1 MNEKEIMRTQW
12 LVGLLCIVLFSACQ
26 EGESTT
32 EEDETTLP
40 KLTTELVFSVDL
52 DEDGPRRQLT
62 VAEDGRF
69 YMANRFT
76 YEVYEF
82 SPLGEVQRRVGSEGE
97 GPGEFS
103 QPLEQVVVVGGRVF
117 ASGSFTDRS
126 INVFDENLM
135 FKESIDVGGQFFGM
149 SVHGD
154 AVLVAVMDTDTGQL
168 ELRRYT
174 GEGFETFQPLS
185 QQQSIH
191 GNPSVI
197 FRNVGFLASDA
208 NLVAYAYWFEN
219 AIELFD
225 TSGPTVQSVSAQLP
239 VSGVDVGWGDTLP
252 EGIPQGLGGDAPTA
266 TMTRGV
272 AVDQGHA
279 FVLGGSADS
288 TLEHTVFVFRADG
301 TPVATIPLDVA
312 GDGGNAFDV
321 SDGHLYYRT
330 AEGQLRM
337 LWLDLEP
344 LGVENPERRWTACGV
359 TMRNCFQ
366 RALDEGGEEMQQ
378 QVQACREAY
387 CDCAGDVSQCQE
399 VAGR

>member
-1 MNEKEIMRTQW
+1 MKEKEIMHRQW
-12 LVGLLCIVLFSACQ
+12 LVGLLCLVLLGACQ
-26 EGESTT
+26 EEPDPEENETALPELAT
-32 EEDETTLP
+32 ER
-40 KLTTELVFSVDL
+40 VFSVDL

-62 VAEDGRF
+62 VAGDGGF

-149 SVHGD
+149 SAYGD
-154 AVLVAVMDTDTGQL
+154 ELLAAVLNTDTGRL
-168 ELRRYT
+168 EIKRYT
-174 GEGFETFQPLS
+174 VEGFETFQLLS
-185 QQQSIH
+185 QQRSIRDD
-191 GNPSVI
+191 PSAI

-208 NLVAYAYWFEN
+208 TLIAYAYIMEN

-225 TSGPTVQSVSAQLP
+225 TSGDEVRRVTAQLP
-239 VSGVDVGWGDTLP
+239 VRDVEVEWEDNLP
-252 EGIPQGLGGDAPTA
+252 EGVPRNLRNDIPTA

-337 LWLDLEP
+337 LWVDLEP
-344 LGVENPERRWTACGV
+344 LGIENPERRWTACGV

>member
-1 MNEKEIMRTQW
+1 MYRQW
-12 LVGLLCIVLFSACQ
+12 LVGLLCLVLLGGCQ
-26 EGESTT
+26 GEPDP
-32 EEDETTLP
+32 EENEAALP
-40 KLTTELVFSVDL
+40 ELATELVFSVDL
-52 DEDGPRRQLT
+52 GEDGPRRQLT
-62 VAEDGRF
+62 VAGDGGF

-82 SPLGEVQRRVGSEGE
+82 SPLGEVLQRVGSQGE

-103 QPLEQVVVVGGRVF
+103 QPLEQVVVAGGRVF

-135 FKESIDVGGQFFGM
+135 FEESMSAGGQFFGM
-149 SVHGD
+149 SVHNDALLG
-154 AVLVAVMDTDTGQL
+154 AVLNTDTGQL
-168 ELRRYT
+168 EIKRYT
-174 GEGFETFQPLS
+174 VEGFETFQLLS
-185 QQQSIH
+185 QQRSIRDD
-191 GNPSVI
+191 PSAI

-208 NLVAYAYWFEN
+208 TLIAYAYIMEN

-225 TSGPTVQSVSAQLP
+225 TSGDEVRRGTAQLP
-239 VSGVDVGWGDTLP
+239 VRDVAVEWEDNLP
-252 EGIPQGLGGDAPTA
+252 EGLPRNLRNDIPTA

-279 FVLGGSADS
+279 FVLGGTADS

-330 AEGQLRM
+330 SEGQLRM

-366 RALDEGGEEMQQ
+366 RALDEGGEERQQ

-387 CDCAGDVSQCQE
+387 CDCAGDVSACH
-399 VAGR
+399 